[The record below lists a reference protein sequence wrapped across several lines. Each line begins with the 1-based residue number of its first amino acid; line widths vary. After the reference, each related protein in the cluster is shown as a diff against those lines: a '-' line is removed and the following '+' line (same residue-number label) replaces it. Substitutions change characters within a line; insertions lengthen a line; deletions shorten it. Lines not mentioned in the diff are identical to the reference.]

1 MIRSLTSSTLSGWQ
15 EGGEKATDLSQLSA
29 SFKID
34 KGQAVTTDLN
44 LIGPLVRMTGVGTIA
59 LDTKQIGFRVEPK
72 LVMTT
77 EGQGRANDPVGF
89 GIPVM
94 IEGPWGAPKI
104 YPDMQG
110 ILDNPDA
117 AYAKL
122 KEMGKGLFGPNGGG
136 LDKVL
141 GGLLGGQGV
150 PGSQGA
156 PGAAGAQGGK
166 PGDLLGG
173 QLGEAIGNLLQQGL
187 SGLNQVR
194 VKARAARARA
204 PARRRRGRT
213 ASAAFRSRASPRT
226 PNRRRRPRPR
236 RRAICRRR
244 TASR

>member
-1 MIRSLTSSTLSGWQ
+1 
-15 EGGEKATDLSQLSA
+15 
-29 SFKID
+29 
-34 KGQAVTTDLN
+34 
-44 LIGPLVRMTGVGTIA
+44 MTGAGNIDLGTKMMA
-59 LDTKQIGFRVEPK
+59 FRVEPK

-141 GGLLGGQGV
+141 GGLLGGGLQGQ
-150 PGSQGA
+150 QGA
-156 PGAAGAQGGK
+156 PGGQGAAGGQGGK
-166 PGDLLGG
+166 PGDPLGG

-187 SGLNQVR
+187 GGLGQGQGQGG
-194 VKARAARARA
+194 AGQRAGPAAPRPNSQRSIPIPGQPADAEPAA
-204 PARRRRGRT
+204 PA
-213 ASAAFRSRASPRT
+213 APSAQGDSPQADSQPMNEVLRQLF
-226 PNRRRRPRPR
+226 NR
-236 RRAICRRR
+236 
-244 TASR
+244 